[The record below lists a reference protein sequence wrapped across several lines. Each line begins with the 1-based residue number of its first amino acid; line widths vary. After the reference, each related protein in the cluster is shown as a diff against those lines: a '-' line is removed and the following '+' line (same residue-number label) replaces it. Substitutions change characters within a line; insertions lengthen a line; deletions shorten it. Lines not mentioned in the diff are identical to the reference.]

1 MARQDTHRPALRPGY
16 AGNVSAARIMA
27 AFGVGT
33 GPLILLSVLAHD
45 SQKSQQ
51 VQQPE
56 RPPPDGRDEHVEVR
70 HGQD

>member
-1 MARQDTHRPALRPGY
+1 
-16 AGNVSAARIMA
+16 VSAARIMA